1 MGAKTM
7 KPSRSVLALLSLA
20 LAAPVGATAHP
31 GETDTFL
38 HEAFTEA
45 LTEISPGLCA
55 PGDTPDCV
63 GPDVAQFR
71 GSTNSGSTCRL
82 NGMFEGEMYV
92 DAPCSF
98 DLYGFMTGLMPG
110 TKPACG
116 AARFFLSD
124 ETTAFGED
132 NVSTFTFDGVSRR
145 IYVEGLSLGA
155 ILIFT
160 RVEVDDEDTDVAGDH
175 VDFAPPTPILRDA
188 TDGSGLS
195 CVQSPLTRGRMVSG
209 MSIFI

>member
-1 MGAKTM
+1 M
-7 KPSRSVLALLSLA
+7 KPIRWTVVLLVLAMT
-20 LAAPVGATAHP
+20 APVGARAHL
-31 GETDTFL
+31 GGTDSFL
-38 HEAFTEA
+38 HETFTEA

-55 PGDTPDCV
+55 PGDTAECV

-71 GSTNSGSTCRL
+71 GSTTSASTCRL
-82 NGMFEGEMYV
+82 NGMFENQMYA
-92 DAPCSF
+92 DAPCAF
-98 DLYGFMTGLMPG
+98 DLYGFMSGLAPG

-116 AARFFLSD
+116 AARFWLSD

-132 NVSTFTFDGVSRR
+132 KFNTFTFDGMARH

-160 RVEVDDEDTDVAGDH
+160 KVEIDDDDPDTDVTGDH

-188 TDGSGLS
+188 TGGEGTS
-195 CVQSPLTRGRMVSG
+195 CVQAPLTRGRMLSG

>member
-1 MGAKTM
+1 MKTIR
-7 KPSRSVLALLSLA
+7 PVLVLLVLSLIVPA
-20 LAAPVGATAHP
+20 GAGAHP
-31 GETDTFL
+31 GQTDSFL
-38 HEAFTEA
+38 HETFTEA

-55 PGDTPDCV
+55 PGDTAECV
-63 GPDVAQFR
+63 GPEVAQFR
-71 GSTNSGSTCRL
+71 GSTNEGSTCRL
-82 NGMFEGEMYV
+82 NGMFEGEMYA

-98 DLYGFMTGLMPG
+98 DLYGFMTGLAPG

-116 AARFFLSD
+116 AARFYLSD

-132 NVSTFTFDGVSRR
+132 NVSTFTFDGMSRR
-145 IYVEGLSLGA
+145 IYVEGLSMGT

-160 RVEVDDEDTDVAGDH
+160 KVEVDDDDPDRDVAGDH
-175 VDFAPPTPILRDA
+175 IDFAPPTPILRDA
-188 TDGSGLS
+188 TGGTGAS